1 MEDLTGRTFTKVDL
15 DENGAPIHPTL
26 LLHVPYA
33 QDEKN
38 PETAASRL
46 LTSIID
52 NDPEAQAI
60 LFHDPRQGA
69 ERIASMARRPHQI
82 VPYRAGY
89 LPEERRQIEDKIRS
103 RDLRGVVT
111 TSALEVGIDM
121 PDLNFGINCGLPP
134 TCASASAEW
143 ADHPATFVILADLF
157 RRHSENLQV
166 GIDMPDLNFGINC
179 GLPPTRKQMRQRL
192 GRVGR
197 SAPRPSS
204 FSGIQTSS
212 AAIRRTCRPTT
223 TAP

>member
-60 LFHDPRQGA
+60 LFHDPSQGA

-82 VPYRAGY
+82 VAYRAGY
-89 LPEERRQIEDKIRS
+89 LPEEGARS
-103 RDLRGVVT
+103 RTQSGP
-111 TSALEVGIDM
+111 G
-121 PDLNFGINCGLPP
+121 
-134 TCASASAEW
+134 TCAEW
-143 ADHPATFVILADLF
+143 P
-157 RRHSENLQV
+157 Q
-166 GIDMPDLNFGINC
+166 
-179 GLPPTRKQMRQRL
+179 
-192 GRVGR
+192 
-197 SAPRPSS
+197 PRPWRSE
-204 FSGIQTSS
+204 
-212 AAIRRTCRPTT
+212 
-223 TAP
+223 

>member
-1 MEDLTGRTFTKVDL
+1 M
-15 DENGAPIHPTL
+15 DENGAPTHPTL

-52 NDPEAQAI
+52 NDPEAQTI
-60 LFHDPRQGA
+60 LFHDSRQGA

-82 VPYRAGY
+82 VAYRAGY
-89 LPEERRQIEDKIRS
+89 LPEERRQIKDKIRS
-103 RDLRGVVT
+103 RDLCGVVT

-121 PDLNFGINCGLPP
+121 PDLNSGL
-134 TCASASAEW
+134 S
-143 ADHPATFVILADLF
+143 
-157 RRHSENLQV
+157 
-166 GIDMPDLNFGINC
+166 
-179 GLPPTRKQMRQRL
+179 PTRKQMRQRL

-197 SAPRPSS
+197 SAPEPSS

-212 AAIRRTCRPTT
+212 AAIRRTSKSTT
-223 TAP
+223 TAR